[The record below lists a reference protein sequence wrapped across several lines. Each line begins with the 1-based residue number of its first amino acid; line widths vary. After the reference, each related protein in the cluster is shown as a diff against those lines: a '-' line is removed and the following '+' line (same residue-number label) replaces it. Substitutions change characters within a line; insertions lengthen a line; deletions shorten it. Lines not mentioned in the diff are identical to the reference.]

1 MKRRTLLAGLSAV
14 ALTATLGLTLPAQ
27 AEDELIYG
35 RELMTEQELAEHHAR
50 MRSFS
55 TEQEREMY
63 RLEHHQRMQERARE
77 QGKVLPDEP
86 GPRGKGMGM
95 GPRDGSG
102 MRQGQG
108 QGQGPRDGSGGG
120 QRKGMQ

>member
-1 MKRRTLLAGLSAV
+1 MKRRIVLTGMVAAALAAS
-14 ALTATLGLTLPAQ
+14 LGLAVPAQ

-35 RELMTEQELAEHHAR
+35 RELMTEQEMAEHRAK
-50 MRSFS
+50 MRSFA
-55 TEQEREMY
+55 TEQEREAY
-63 RLEHHQRMQERARE
+63 RLEHHQQMQERARE

-86 GPRGKGMGM
+86 GPRGKGMGV

-102 MRQGQG
+102 MG

-120 QRKGMQ
+120 QRMGQP

>member
-14 ALTATLGLTLPAQ
+14 MLTASLGLTLPAQ
-27 AEDELIYG
+27 AEDEMIYG
-35 RELMTEQELAEHHAR
+35 RELMTERELAEHRAR

-63 RLEHHQRMQERARE
+63 RLEHHQRMQERAHE
-77 QGKVLPDEP
+77 QGKVLPDQP

-102 MRQGQG
+102 MGQG
-108 QGQGPRDGSGGG
+108 QGQGPRDGNGGG

>member
-1 MKRRTLLAGLSAV
+1 MKRRTLLNGMAAAIVAAGLGMTV
-14 ALTATLGLTLPAQ
+14 AAQ
-27 AEDELIYG
+27 AEDEFIYG
-35 RELMTEQELAEHHAR
+35 RELMTEQEMAEHRAR
-50 MRSFS
+50 MRSFN

-63 RLEHHQRMQERARE
+63 RLEHHQRMQERARQ

-86 GPRGKGMGM
+86 GPRGKGMGV

-102 MRQGQG
+102 MG

-120 QRKGMQ
+120 QRKGPQ

>member
-1 MKRRTLLAGLSAV
+1 MKRRSLLAGVSAA
-14 ALTATLGLTLPAQ
+14 ALVATLGLALPAQ
-27 AEDELIYG
+27 AEDEVIYG
-35 RELMTEQELAEHHAR
+35 RELMTEREIAEHRAR
-50 MRSFS
+50 MRSFG

-77 QGKVLPDEP
+77 QGKVLPDAP

-95 GPRDGSG
+95 GPRDGGG
-102 MRQGQG
+102 MGQGQG
-108 QGQGPRDGSGGG
+108 QGQGPRDGGGG